1 MKGKTMEN
9 LHLKNLKYS
18 NLEQIKRS
26 SWFKQ
31 FTEEQQYYIESGL
44 ENDIDITK
52 FAKKELNGDEM
63 FDILSELEMKK
74 YEEQLTIPY
83 HMYKTHDQLMKKI
96 ALNTAYGALDLN

>member
-1 MKGKTMEN
+1 MEN
-9 LHLKNLKYS
+9 LHLKNLKHS
-18 NLEQIKRS
+18 NLEVIKQS

-52 FAKKELNGDEM
+52 FAKKEFDGDEM
-63 FDILSELEMKK
+63 FDILTKLEIEK

-96 ALNTAYGALDLN
+96 ALNSTYGLLDLN